1 MKKNIKKILILGSGP
16 VVIGQSAE
24 FDYSAVQ
31 ACRAF
36 RDEGI
41 AVVMINSNPAAI
53 SAGEYADSVYIE
65 PLNVDVVK
73 RVIIEEKPD
82 AILPTVGGDLGLD
95 IALSLHQNG
104 VLEDNGVELLCVTP
118 ELIDSVQNTN
128 KFREFLERIG
138 EPAVASK
145 VVGSVEGALGFAGET
160 GLPVIIRPAYSLGG
174 RVDEFCYTEQ
184 ELERAAEAMLAVSPL
199 HQIRVE
205 KCISGWKELEY
216 EVVRDGAG
224 NCICVSGMENLDP
237 VGIHTGDSIIV
248 TPPQTLTDSEGA
260 LLREAALKIVSNL
273 GVSGSCNV
281 QFALKPDGSEYAV
294 LEVDPRVSRS
304 SAFVSKATGYPI
316 AEVAAR
322 VAVGYNLFEI
332 KNEITGCTT
341 ACNEPATDYCCV
353 KLPKWSFESF
363 DEANRTLGT
372 SMRSTGETIA
382 VGTSFELA
390 FMKAVRSIDTSML
403 TPSLPKFASAS
414 DSELTDIIT
423 RADNDR
429 IFAVYEALRRGIE
442 ISELHSMTKID
453 CWFLSK
459 LKNIAET
466 HNELSNELSEEL
478 YLRARN
484 QGFTDEAV
492 REISGSLPRH
502 LISPNYKMIDTC
514 AAEFDAEHP
523 YFYSA
528 WDEDDEATMF
538 ADQSALGKRKVMV
551 IGSGPSKVGQG
562 SELEFCSVRCL
573 NALKEEGFYTVC
585 VNNNPEAVSTDYK
598 SCDRLFIEPLSF
610 EDIKNVAAA
619 ERPWGV
625 IVQFTGDGSYELAQR
640 LADENIRIFGAD
652 SALLGKIRDKQAVA
666 ELLKGIGIPFTAD
679 RHLYSTGIEAD
690 IIFDGEDYLIPAISE
705 HIERS
710 GGVHAGDSIS
720 VCPPVTIGEKICGQV
735 EDYSRRIAEALGVR
749 GIINIQFVLY
759 DNMLYVAGISA
770 GSFHNIPYVGR
781 AAGLD
786 IVNIAVKCMLG
797 RKLSELGCPTGVYS
811 GSSLYAVRVPVF
823 SFDKLSGADTR
834 LGEQMKSTGEVMGI
848 AENYEDALLKALMAS
863 GMRIKRSG
871 SVLFTVRNSDKQ
883 DSIEVAEKFSQL
895 DFKLYA
901 TAGTAKL
908 LNSNFV
914 AASSVHK
921 LREES
926 PTVADIINSGKIVY
940 VVSTSEKLPQALED
954 DRIIR
959 RLALEKQIPVFTHLD
974 TANALARCLGKKR
987 SLEDIALV
995 DIKKI

>member
-1 MKKNIKKILILGSGP
+1 MKKDIKKVLILGSGP

-36 RDEGI
+36 KDEGI
-41 AVVMINSNPAAI
+41 SVVMINSNPAAV
-53 SAGEYADSVYIE
+53 SLGGCADSVYIE
-65 PLNVDVVK
+65 PLNVDIVK
-73 RVIIEEKPD
+73 RVILEEKPD
-82 AILPTVGGDLGLD
+82 AILPTVGGDLGLE

-104 VLEDNGVELLCVTP
+104 VLHDNGVELLCVTP
-118 ELIDSVQNTN
+118 ELIDDVQNTN
-128 KFREFLERIG
+128 KFRDFLARIG
-138 EPAVASK
+138 EPSVASK
-145 VVGSVEGALGFAGET
+145 VVGSVNAAVDFADEI

-174 RVDEFCYTEQ
+174 RVDEFCYTAEQ
-184 ELERAAEAMLAVSPL
+184 LQKTAEEMIAISPL
-199 HQIRVE
+199 HQIRIE

-216 EVVRDGAG
+216 EVVRDCSG
-224 NCICVSGMENLDP
+224 NCICVSSMENLDP

-248 TPPQTLTDSEGA
+248 TPAQTLSDSEGA
-260 LLREAALKIVSNL
+260 SLRAAALKIVSNL
-273 GVSGSCNV
+273 GVTGSCNV

-322 VAVGYNLFEI
+322 VAIGYNLFEI

-341 ACNEPATDYCCV
+341 ACNEPAIDYCCV
-353 KLPKWSFESF
+353 KFPKWSFENF
-363 DEANRTLGT
+363 DKVSRTLGT

-390 FMKAVRSIDTSML
+390 FMKAVRSINTSML
-403 TPSLPKFASAS
+403 TPSLPKFNEASN
-414 DSELTDIIT
+414 DEIIEVIS

-429 IFAVYEALRRGIE
+429 IFAVYEALRRGVE
-442 ISELHSMTKID
+442 ISRIHELTKID

-459 LKNIAET
+459 LNNIAKT
-466 HNELSNELSEEL
+466 HNELAESLNDEL
-478 YLRARN
+478 YLLARN
-484 QGFTDEAV
+484 QGFTDEAIL
-492 REISGSLPRH
+492 EISGILPKH

-514 AAEFDAEHP
+514 AAEFDAVHP

-538 ADQSALGKRKVMV
+538 ADSSAAGKRKVMV

-562 SELEFCSVRCL
+562 SELEFCNVHCL
-573 NALKEEGFYTVC
+573 DALKSEGCYTVC

-610 EDIKNVAAA
+610 EDIKNVADA

-625 IVQFTGDGSYELAQR
+625 IVQFAGENSFKLAR
-640 LADENIRIFGAD
+640 KLEGENVKILGAD
-652 SALLGKIRDKQAVA
+652 STLLNRIKDKYSLTALLKSIDV
-666 ELLKGIGIPFTAD
+666 PFTAD
-679 RHLYSTGIEAD
+679 RHLYSIGLEVD
-690 IIFDGEDYLIPAISE
+690 IISDGEDYLIPAISE

-710 GGVHAGDSIS
+710 GDVHAGDSIS
-720 VCPPVTIGEKICGQV
+720 VCPAVTINEKICGLV
-735 EDYSRRIAEALGVR
+735 EDYAKRIAEKLSLK
-749 GIINIQFVLY
+749 GILNIQFALY
-759 DNMLYVAGISA
+759 DNMLYVVGISA

-781 AAGLD
+781 ATGID
-786 IVNIAVKCMLG
+786 IIDIAVKCMLG
-797 RKLSELGCPTGVYS
+797 KKLKELGCPTGLYS
-811 GSSLYAVRVPVF
+811 GASLYAVRVPVF

-834 LGEQMKSTGEVMGI
+834 LGEQMKSTGEVLGI
-848 AENYEDALLKALMAS
+848 AENYDDALLKALVAS

-871 SVLFTVRNSDKQ
+871 AVLFTVRNSDKQ
-883 DSIEVAEKFSQL
+883 DCIEVAEKFLQL

-901 TAGTAKL
+901 TSGTAKL
-908 LNSNFV
+908 LNSNYV
-914 AASSVHK
+914 ASSSVHK
-921 LREES
+921 LHEES
-926 PTVADIINSGKIVY
+926 PTIADIINSGKIVY
-940 VVSTSEKLPQALED
+940 VVSTSEKLPQALEA

-974 TANALARCLGKKR
+974 TANALARCLENKR
-987 SLEDIALV
+987 SLEDIKII